1 MSSLAIINLGLIL
14 SGDLAQ
20 PLLEGD
26 CVIAEEGKISRVG
39 MASQLNP
46 HDADTVIDAVGSA
59 VMPGLIDSHFHVVFG
74 DYQPRQKVVDFID
87 SYVHGGVT
95 SMISAGEIHTPG
107 RPRDAVGVKALAVAA
122 QRSYANFHPNGA
134 KVHAGA
140 VILEPTLSEPDLA
153 ELAGHGIF
161 LAKYGFGDFKDPY
174 DGEPQIRWA
183 QQYGIKVMCHSGGSS
198 IPGSTAITAEHLLR
212 LKPDVC
218 GHVNGGPTSL
228 DNDGLRKLVTETSL
242 YLQLVQAG
250 NLRSSLFILDLA
262 REHDALDRVVVGSDT
277 PTGTGVMPL
286 GVVKTI
292 TELSSLGG
300 LPAATAICLAT
311 GNNAKAWGLNSGIIS
326 PGRDADLLIADAPN
340 GSTQDDLLTAMENG
354 DVPGIG
360 IVIIDGE
367 VKVVRSRNTPPPR
380 RAPRVLKHPALS
392 LDPGGGH

>member
-26 CVIAEEGKISRVG
+26 CLMAEDGRISRVG
-39 MASQLNP
+39 MASRLNP
-46 HDADTVIDAVGSA
+46 HDADTVIDAAGSA

-95 SMISAGEIHTPG
+95 SMISAGEIHTPC

-153 ELAGHGIF
+153 ELAGNGVF

-183 QQYGIKVMCHSGGSS
+183 QQHGIKVMCHSGGSS
-198 IPGSTAITAEHLLR
+198 IPGSTAISAEHLLR

-228 DNDGLRKLVTETSL
+228 ENDGLRKLVAETSL

-250 NLRSSLFILDLA
+250 NLRSALFILDLV

-286 GVVKTI
+286 GVVKTV

-311 GNNAKAWGLNSGIIS
+311 GNNAKVWGLSSGLIS

-340 GSTQDDLLTAMENG
+340 GSTQGDLLTAMENG

-367 VKVVRSRNTPPPR
+367 VRVVRSRNTPPPR
-380 RAPRVLKHPALS
+380 RMPQVLKQPALG
-392 LDPGGGH
+392 LDAGGGH

>member
-14 SGDLAQ
+14 SGDLSQ

-26 CVIAEEGKISRVG
+26 CLVAEEGKISRVG
-39 MASQLNP
+39 TASQLNP
-46 HDADTVIDAVGSA
+46 HDADTVIDAAGSA

-140 VILEPTLSEPDLA
+140 VILEPTLSEADLA
-153 ELAGHGIF
+153 ELAGNGVF
-161 LAKYGFGDFKDPY
+161 LAKYGFGDFADPY

-183 QQYGIKVMCHSGGSS
+183 QQHGIKVMCHSGGSS
-198 IPGSTAITAEHLLR
+198 IPGSTAISAEHLLR

-228 DNDGLRKLVTETSL
+228 ENDGLRKLVAETSL

-250 NLRSSLFILDLA
+250 NLRSSLFILDLV
-262 REHDALDRVVVGSDT
+262 REYDALDRVVVGSDT

-286 GVVKTI
+286 GVVKTV

-300 LPAATAICLAT
+300 LPAATAVCLAT
-311 GNNAKAWGLNSGIIS
+311 GNNAKAWGLTSGIIS
-326 PGRDADLLIADAPN
+326 RGRDADLLILDAPN
-340 GSTQDDLLTAMENG
+340 GSTQGDLLTGMENG

-360 IVIIDGE
+360 IVIIDGQ
-367 VKVVRSRNTPPPR
+367 VRVVRSRNSPPPR
-380 RAPRVLKHPALS
+380 RVPQVLKHPALHFET
-392 LDPGGGH
+392 GGH

>member
-14 SGDLAQ
+14 SGDLSQ

-26 CVIAEEGKISRVG
+26 CLVAEEGKISRVG
-39 MASQLNP
+39 TASQLNP
-46 HDADTVIDAVGSA
+46 HDADTVIDAAGSA

-140 VILEPTLSEPDLA
+140 VILEPTLSEADLA
-153 ELAGHGIF
+153 ELAGNGVF
-161 LAKYGFGDFKDPY
+161 LAKYGFGDFADPY

-183 QQYGIKVMCHSGGSS
+183 QQHGIKVMCHSGGSS
-198 IPGSTAITAEHLLR
+198 IPGSTAISAEHLLR

-228 DNDGLRKLVTETSL
+228 ENDGLRKLVAETSL

-250 NLRSSLFILDLA
+250 NLRSSLFILDLV

-286 GVVKTI
+286 GVVKTV

-300 LPAATAICLAT
+300 LPAATAVCLAT
-311 GNNAKAWGLNSGIIS
+311 GNNAKAWGLTSGIIS
-326 PGRDADLLIADAPN
+326 RGRDADLLILDAPN
-340 GSTQDDLLTAMENG
+340 GSTQGDLLTGMENG

-360 IVIIDGE
+360 IVIIDGQ
-367 VKVVRSRNTPPPR
+367 VRVVRSRNSPPPR
-380 RAPRVLKHPALS
+380 RVPQVLKHPALHFET
-392 LDPGGGH
+392 GGH

>member
-26 CVIAEEGKISRVG
+26 CLVAEDGRISRVG
-39 MASQLNP
+39 MASQLDP
-46 HDADTVIDAVGSA
+46 HDADTVIDAAGSA

-140 VILEPTLSEPDLA
+140 VILEPTLSESDLA
-153 ELAGHGIF
+153 ELAGNGVF

-183 QQYGIKVMCHSGGSS
+183 QQHGIKVMCHSGGSS
-198 IPGSTAITAEHLLR
+198 IPGSTAISAEHLLR
-212 LKPDVC
+212 LKPDIC

-228 DNDGLRKLVTETSL
+228 EDDGLRKLVTESSL
-242 YLQLVQAG
+242 ILQLVQAG
-250 NLRSSLFILDLA
+250 NLRSSLFILDLV
-262 REHDALDRVVVGSDT
+262 REHEALDRVVVGSDT

-286 GVVKTI
+286 GVVKTV

-300 LPAATAICLAT
+300 LPAAMAICLAT
-311 GNNAKAWGLNSGIIS
+311 GNNAKVWGLSSGVIS

-340 GSTQDDLLTAMENG
+340 GSTQGDLLTAMENG

-367 VKVVRSRNTPPPR
+367 VRVVRSRNTPPPR
-380 RAPRVLKHPALS
+380 RMPQVLKQPALR
-392 LDPGGGH
+392 LDSAGGH